1 MTVEKVVKAADDAK
15 QPSPKRA
22 SYVNVSN
29 RILHLESGIYAPGE
43 VVKDPTQAELSNFS
57 AYIKVKE

>member
-1 MTVEKVVKAADDAK
+1 MAEEKATKAAPDAK
-15 QPSPKRA
+15 QPSPKKV
-22 SYVNVSN
+22 SYINVSN

-43 VVKDPTQAELSNFS
+43 EVKDPTQAELSNFS